1 MQILLSLG
9 PPIEKPGDSYRQ
21 DFLGIGKNKYF
32 TFLLQR
38 LAKRYLFRVQ
48 VFLDLLKIKFQIFV
62 ESGRTH
68 EISLEFLEIL
78 LNL

>member
-48 VFLDLLKIKFQIFV
+48 VFFGFV
-62 ESGRTH
+62 KNKVSN
-68 EISLEFLEIL
+68 FC
-78 LNL
+78 